1 MQNSPEG
8 KFILDKLRTD
18 LPAHLLYHSL
28 DHTLDVYQRA
38 EAIATAENVTGKAL
52 DLILVAAL
60 YHDSGYLRG
69 RKGHEEHSCAIVQET
84 LPAYGYTAQEIA
96 EICKLIMATQ
106 IPQRPESL
114 SAQILCDA
122 DLDYLGRDDF
132 EEKAHN
138 LYLEMHA
145 EGLISNEAD
154 WDKLQLNFLMQHHYF
169 TRTSVQSRNAAKE
182 NNINALKEQK

>member
-8 KFILDKLRTD
+8 KYIVDKLQKD
-18 LPAHLLYHSL
+18 LPAHLLYHNL
-28 DHTLDVYQRA
+28 DHTLDVYQCTQS
-38 EAIATAENVTGKAL
+38 IAAAENVTGKAL

-69 RKGHEEHSCAIVQET
+69 RKGHEEHSCDIVQET
-84 LPAYGYTAQEIA
+84 LPAYGYTPQEIA

-114 SAQILCDA
+114 GGQILCDA
-122 DLDYLGRDDF
+122 DLDYLGRNDF

-154 WDKLQLNFLMQHHYF
+154 WNKLQLDFLQQHHYF
-169 TRTSVQSRNAAKE
+169 TRTAVDSRNAAKE
-182 NNINALKEQK
+182 NNINALKAEK